1 MKREYVKWFSPCLQR
16 EMELLVFGHAGSP
29 VLFFPTRMGRFYDYE
44 NWGLIKALEE
54 KIVSGKNQ
62 LYCID
67 SIDADSFY
75 CKGIPPI
82 ERIYRYTLYEKY
94 ILEEVIPFVKQKNN
108 NELISAGCSL
118 GAYHAINIAF
128 RHPHLFKKTIG
139 ISGRYD
145 LTNQLKHFD
154 ELFDG
159 YLDDTIYSNMP
170 SLYIPNLSK
179 KEKISLQNLDILLV
193 VGKED
198 LFVNNNLQLSE
209 HLRRKNIPHQL
220 YLAEGEAHKAIYW
233 GALLNTYL

>member
-1 MKREYVKWFSPCLQR
+1 MKREYIKWFSSNLQR
-16 EMELLVFGHAGSP
+16 EMELLIFGHAGSP

-44 NWGLIKALEE
+44 NWGVIKALEE

-62 LYCID
+62 LYCLD
-67 SIDADSFY
+67 SIDAESFY
-75 CKGIPPI
+75 CKSIPPTD
-82 ERIYRYTLYEKY
+82 RIYRYTLYEKY
-94 ILEEVIPFVKQKNN
+94 LLEEVIPFIKQQNK

-118 GAYHAINIAF
+118 GAYHAVNIAF

-145 LTNQLKHFD
+145 LTIQVKHFD
-154 ELFDG
+154 NLFEG

-170 SLYIPNLSK
+170 ALYIPNLSS
-179 KEKISLQNLDILLV
+179 KEKIPLQNLDIILV

-198 LFVNNNLQLSE
+198 LFVKNNLQLSE
-209 HLRRKNIPHQL
+209 SLLKKNIPHQL
-220 YLAEGEAHKAIYW
+220 HLVEGEAHKAIYW